1 MNVKTINAVVAL
13 EHLVDIIISRVIFHF
28 TAALLTNLSRTE
40 DSFIPTFVDQN
51 EPHNSTIDIHA
62 CNSIEDPSTL
72 NPSLE
77 FELSESLNEPT
88 ESIDT
93 NTINKPTQVSSC
105 PGYWKSYRESK
116 EKENLLLRQSNNM

>member
-51 EPHNSTIDIHA
+51 EPHNSTTNIHA
-62 CNSIEDPSTL
+62 CNSIEDPSAL
-72 NPSLE
+72 NPS
-77 FELSESLNEPT
+77 
-88 ESIDT
+88 
-93 NTINKPTQVSSC
+93 
-105 PGYWKSYRESK
+105 
-116 EKENLLLRQSNNM
+116 